1 MASQALDLVTGFTA
15 CSARQLES
23 SMEAISQ
30 QAQLP
35 QNWLSSMLSS
45 PALDRLL
52 QC

>member
-1 MASQALDLVTGFTA
+1 MASPALDLISGFTA
-15 CSARQLES
+15 CSAERLECS
-23 SMEAISQ
+23 LEAISQ
-30 QAQLP
+30 QGQLL